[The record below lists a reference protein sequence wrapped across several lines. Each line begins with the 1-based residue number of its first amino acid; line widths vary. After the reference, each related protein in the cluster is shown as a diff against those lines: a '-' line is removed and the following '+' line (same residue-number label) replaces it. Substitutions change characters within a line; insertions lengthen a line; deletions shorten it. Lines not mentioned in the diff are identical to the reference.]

1 MIWQDTQICDTNLL
15 TIDGRAVDGACG
27 ASERDIALTEGKQ
40 KALAGR
46 RLGERKSRV
55 VHARF
60 SVSELAALEDAA
72 QRAGMTVSA
81 FIRSL
86 TLDGAGILPF
96 LNDEDRAIFDLLHRD
111 LRAVGVNVN
120 SLVRLAHQRSVPAD
134 AVDLLSELSP
144 LVAGLAL
151 ELRRLATRP
160 GRTIE
165 GLR

>member
-1 MIWQDTQICDTNLL
+1 ML
-15 TIDGRAVDGACG
+15 TIDGPAVDGACG
-27 ASERDIALTEGKQ
+27 ASGRGIALADGKQ
-40 KALAGR
+40 KALATR
-46 RLGERKSRV
+46 RVGERKSRV

-60 SVSELAALEDAA
+60 SMSELAAVEDAA

-96 LNDEDRAIFDLLHRD
+96 LTDEDRAVLDLLHRD
-111 LRAVGVNVN
+111 LRAIGVNLN
-120 SLVRLAHQRSVPAD
+120 SLVRFAHQRSMPAD
-134 AVDLLSELSP
+134 AADLLSELSP

-151 ELRRLATRP
+151 ELRRLSTRP